1 MNQPTITPEKLNGT
15 VEHVVF
21 HNNENGFCVLKI
33 AAKGHQDYV
42 TVVGS
47 VPNIAEGET
56 FESTGKWI
64 TNKNYGLQ
72 FQAETLNVVAPQTSA
87 GVEKYLASG
96 MVKGIGPHFA
106 KKLINAYGKDVF
118 DVIEND
124 PQRLLS
130 LDGIGKK
137 RGAQIIAAWD
147 EQKVVRDI
155 MVFLQAHGIGT
166 ARAVRIFKFYGDAAI
181 EKVSDN
187 PYQLALDVHGIGFKV
202 ADDLAQA
209 LGIDKNAPIRA
220 QAGVRHSL
228 RELCN
233 NGHCTASVENI
244 IKQAIRLLGIE
255 RSILK
260 EAIEH
265 EVACENLIAETI
277 NDVDSLYLPNLYNAE
292 VGVAECLT
300 HLLQTEVPWRAI
312 DAAKVIPE
320 ITARTKMTLSE
331 SQQKALETI
340 IEHKVSIITGGPGV
354 GKTTIVNTLIKML
367 QGQSM
372 GVKLCA
378 PTGRAAKRM
387 SEATGMIAKT
397 IHRLLEFDPAI
408 FDFKHNAD
416 DPLDLEVLI
425 VDEASM
431 LDISLMHS
439 LLKAI
444 PQHAALILVGDV
456 DQLPSVGAGQVL
468 ANLIDSG
475 VIPTVRLTEIFRQAK
490 GSQIITNSH
499 RINQGELPQS
509 SNAESDFYVVYESSA
524 EAIHNKII
532 QLVSERIPKKYQCD
546 PISNIQV
553 LTPMNKGGLG
563 TKALNASLQALLNG
577 DSEPKI
583 QRFGITFSPGDK
595 VIQTINNYDKEVF
608 NGDIGMIDRIDENQ
622 NLLWIYFDNRSVEYE
637 FSDLDQISLAY
648 ATSIH
653 KSQGSEYPIIVMP
666 LAMQHF
672 ALLARNLVYTGVTR
686 GKKLVILVA
695 EKKALTMAVNRTE
708 SQKRLTYLAERLQN
722 IKN

>member
-106 KKLINAYGKDVF
+106 KKLINAYGKEGF

-425 VDEASM
+425 VEEASM
-431 LDISLMHS
+431 LDISLMHR